1 MKMFAFALVL
11 IGLAAQPLAA
21 QDILV
26 NGPIT
31 VTPGGLVTV
40 AVEGAPGHPLDWIT
54 LAHVDDPDT
63 TYGPWTYLP
72 AFATTI
78 TFPVPT
84 TGFGFEFRWFAD
96 NGYTRRK
103 TSPPLYAAAA
113 PIPTVGML
121 AAGTVTVVVGQ
132 TIVLPRPADYA
143 QWTVTYDQAVLQ
155 MLTPQDEVATPG
167 AAGWRL
173 QAIGP
178 GSTVLTATAVFTTP
192 FHPPPPFWQVAVSIQ

>member
-1 MKMFAFALVL
+1 MKRFAHALVFL
-11 IGLAAQPLAA
+11 GMVVRPLAA

-26 NGPIT
+26 NAPIT
-31 VTPGGLVTV
+31 ITPGGLVTV

-63 TYGPWTYLP
+63 TYGAWTYLP

-78 TFPVPT
+78 TFAVPT

-103 TSPPLYAAAA
+103 TSPTLYAAAA

-121 AAGTVTVVVGQ
+121 TAGTVTVSTGQ
-132 TIVLPRPADYA
+132 RIVLPRPADYA
-143 QWTVTYDQAVLQ
+143 QWTVTYDPAVLE
-155 MLTPQDEVATPG
+155 MLTPADEVATPG

-173 QAIGP
+173 QAIGT
-178 GSTVLTATAVFTTP
+178 GSTALTATTVFTMP
-192 FHPPPPFWQVAVSIQ
+192 VHPPPPYWTVTVQVQ